1 MSASAG
7 QGPDAPRLRP
17 ASARGRVAGADGIAA
32 VEAFSRA
39 DAIDPAWMGWGALRV
54 LSTQC
59 WAPGAVRDEGRVAN
73 MERLLLVLSGA
84 LDADCGE
91 PGRQR
96 VGAGAALWIG
106 AGHGIAARL
115 ANASSTRPLRLVEA
129 WLQPDRVNAPPR
141 IGLRAGPP
149 APGAGQSGGTGS
161 GWTLLAAGTNPAAPA
176 SASVAARAETG
187 DPVAAGAPGSA
198 AILAPAA
205 GDPLP
210 LRLQAQL
217 MSAWLAPGSSLALPR
232 STAGRAWLEVID
244 GDVVARLPSAEP
256 GASPRLG
263 AGDGLA
269 WLAGGR
275 APAAVAASGDGLAR
289 VLLLALPA

>member
-1 MSASAG
+1 MSAGAG
-7 QGPDAPRLRP
+7 QDPGAPRLRP

-54 LSTQC
+54 LSTQR

-96 VGAGAALWIG
+96 VEAGAALWIG

-115 ANASSTRPLRLVEA
+115 GNASSTQPLRLVEA

-141 IGLRAGPP
+141 TGLRP
-149 APGAGQSGGTGS
+149 ASPASDPGASGRPAS
-161 GWTLLAAGTNPAAPA
+161 GWTLLAAGPGPAA
-176 SASVAARAETG
+176 SASAAALVDTG
-187 DPVAAGAPGSA
+187 CPAAGAAPGFA
-198 AILAPAA
+198 APMAPAA

-217 MSAWLAPGSSLALPR
+217 MSACLAPGSSLELPR
-232 STAGRAWLEVID
+232 PTAGRAWLEVVD
-244 GDVVARLPSAEP
+244 GEVVAQLPSADP

-263 AGDGLA
+263 AGDGIA
-269 WLAGGR
+269 WLAGG
-275 APAAVAASGDGLAR
+275 PSPVAVSASGDGPAR
-289 VLLLALPA
+289 VLLVVLPA